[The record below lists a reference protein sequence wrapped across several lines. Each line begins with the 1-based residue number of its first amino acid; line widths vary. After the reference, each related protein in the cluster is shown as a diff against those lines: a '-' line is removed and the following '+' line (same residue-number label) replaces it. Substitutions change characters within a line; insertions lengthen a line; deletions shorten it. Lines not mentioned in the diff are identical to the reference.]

1 MIKRTTL
8 LVGIIFFSAFFLLSG
23 CGERENSKKIKAP
36 ALPAVTVTV
45 AETRLEAADSLI
57 NVVGTVE
64 AVQRASISAR
74 ISGQIT
80 ELPVVLG
87 SKVKRGNLLV
97 KISAGEISARV
108 LRAEAELAKARRNLE
123 RENRL
128 QQEEASTLETVKSLR
143 DVVRIAEAAYQEAQ
157 TMLDYTTVSA
167 PFSGVITSKMVN
179 IGDLAFPGM
188 ELLRMENNEKLQIVA
203 QIPEALLLT
212 ISAGDK
218 LPVNIPANGLSLTGE
233 VTEISPAADPTTR
246 AASVKITIPPN
257 PSLRAGQFARV
268 SLADSTATTMIIAES
283 AVITRGQMKIIFVVE
298 NNRARLRLV
307 RTGAVRHGKVEIIA
321 GLDPGELVVTGGTA
335 KLQDGQTL
343 IIEHNE

>member
-1 MIKRTTL
+1 MIKTTTR
-8 LVGIIFFSAFFLLSG
+8 LVGIIFFSIFLLLAG
-23 CGERENSKKIKAP
+23 CGERENSKRIKAP
-36 ALPAVTVTV
+36 ALSAVTVTV
-45 AETRLEAADSLI
+45 AEAKLETADSLI

-64 AVQRASISAR
+64 ALQRASISAR
-74 ISGQIT
+74 ISGQII

-87 SKVKRGNLLV
+87 SEVKKGNLLV
-97 KISAGEISARV
+97 KINAGEISARA
-108 LRAEAELAKARRNLE
+108 LRAEAELARARRNLE

-143 DVVRIAEAAYQEAQ
+143 DAVRIAEAAYQEAQ

-188 ELLRMENNEKLQIVA
+188 ELLRLENNKKLQVVA
-203 QIPEALLLT
+203 QIPEALLLS
-212 ISAGDK
+212 IAAGDK
-218 LPVNIPANGLSLTGE
+218 LPVNIPANGLSLSGE
-233 VTEISPAADPTTR
+233 IAEISPAADPTTR
-246 AASVKITIPPN
+246 AASIKITIPPH

-268 SLADSTATTMIIAES
+268 SLADSSTTTLMIAES
-283 AVITRGQMKIIFVVE
+283 AVITRGQMKIVFVVE

-307 RTGAVRHGKVEIIA
+307 RTGAVRDSRIEIIA

-335 KLQDGQTL
+335 ELEDGRPL